1 MNQEVIQQLKKEALF
16 QYKCYSRLKNWL
28 KNILIIN
35 MLLFALLQFTHSLT
49 PIVYWIVSLLF
60 FFSLIALIVISYG
73 LYKGK
78 INLNKVLNAI
88 DNI

>member
-16 QYKCYSRLKNWL
+16 QYKCYSQLKNWL
-28 KNILIIN
+28 KYILIIN

-49 PIVYWIVSLLF
+49 PIVHWIVSIF
-60 FFSLIALIVISYG
+60 FFISIMALIVVSYG

-78 INLNKVLNAI
+78 INLNKVLDTI
-88 DNI
+88 DKV